1 MYSNIVRKSLV
12 AVLTVLSIG
21 WLAIASAEDTE
32 SQLEVQGKR
41 TDDLAITGGETLV
54 TDRIVADFKSLAGS
68 DANATALVTGLRNGT
83 AITFTSGGTTSTF
96 TPATG
101 KMGWGNV
108 FISLALAQAELKA
121 AGITSPTSDQIQAAL
136 NGGTVTTSDGK
147 TVTLQGILA
156 QRASGMGW
164 GQIAKSAGINLGLVI
179 ARIRSGNDRLDPVDA
194 RADRQNR
201 PDSAG
206 NSNHPE
212 RPARPQ
218 RPDRPERPGKV

>member
-1 MYSNIVRKSLV
+1 MYANIVRKSLV
-12 AVLTVLSIG
+12 AVLTVFSIG

-147 TVTLQGILA
+147 TIVTTNGKYTGT
-156 QRASGMGW
+156 ASG
-164 GQIAKSAGINLGLVI
+164 
-179 ARIRSGNDRLDPVDA
+179 DPDLTGPMTLDA
-194 RADRQNR
+194 RSTRARNR
-201 PDSAG
+201 AP
-206 NSNHPE
+206 
-212 RPARPQ
+212 
-218 RPDRPERPGKV
+218 

>member
-1 MYSNIVRKSLV
+1 MQSTIVHKRLV
-12 AVLTVLSIG
+12 AVLTVLSVS

-32 SQLEVQGKR
+32 SQLEIQGKR

-68 DANATALVTGLRNGT
+68 EANATALVTGLRNGT
-83 AITFTSGGTTSTF
+83 GIAITSGGTTSTF

-108 FISLALAQAELKA
+108 FISLAVAQAELKA
-121 AGITSPTSDQIQAAL
+121 AGISSPTSAQIQAAL

-147 TVTLQGILA
+147 TVTLQDILA

-164 GQIAKSAGINLGLVI
+164 GKIAKSAGINLGLVI
-179 ARIRSGNDRLDPVDA
+179 ARIRSGNDRLDAVVA

-212 RPARPQ
+212 RPERPQ